1 MKALQLES
9 VVTIDCI
16 PPGDRERMAQSL
28 AQAAVVAAMS
38 DYESHPVAV
47 MEAVA
52 LGIPTVGLD
61 TAGVGD
67 LVRAGLVRGVPK
79 QASPRM
85 IAEVLVSALRGQRTV
100 GPAACR
106 RGTRR
111 LRRWL
116 ASIWRQSGC
125 RRDQL
130 ICRAHSACFQ
140 RPGVYLSFLEAD

>member
-100 GPAACR
+100 GPAGLPTWDTAAEEVAR
-106 RGTRR
+106 VYMEAVRVPPRSVN
-111 LRRWL
+111 L
-116 ASIWRQSGC
+116 
-125 RRDQL
+125 
-130 ICRAHSACFQ
+130 
-140 RPGVYLSFLEAD
+140 PGP